1 MIDFLQT
8 KAFPV
13 PLNWCINLATCG
25 KSSFHSGDIP
35 NGGPCLA
42 SLVTSAWNIPTS
54 GRETIPDGGW
64 KRWCSKNAIT
74 TYFFHRTTMHET
86 LTLRRKEKGTR
97 NGSFSISFS
106 QFWENVV
113 VSGKTKRKNRFPPA
127 LLVCYTSNR
136 VQDIYSQFL
145 RMCTAYMFATSRWLW
160 WVSGGSKKR
169 AFARIFFFSCFIFLL
184 PDRYL

>member
-35 NGGPCLA
+35 NGALPCLTRYQRVKYSHFRSRKLFLTA
-42 SLVTSAWNIPTS
+42 GGNDDVARMPSPHISSTAQQCTKLSPSLCRG
-54 GRETIPDGGW
+54 GRE
-64 KRWCSKNAIT
+64 
-74 TYFFHRTTMHET
+74 
-86 LTLRRKEKGTR
+86 GTR
-97 NGSFSISFS
+97 TGAFPSAFS
-106 QFWENVV
+106 N
-113 VSGKTKRKNRFPPA
+113 SGKMSSSKGRMAERKNRFPPA

-160 WVSGGSKKR
+160 WLVEGGKTSIR
-169 AFARIFFFSCFIFLL
+169 THIFLFL
-184 PDRYL
+184 FYFLTS